1 MSTDVENYT
10 KTQLKRDREWTDA
23 AISKFL
29 GEPDGYTDNPYSS
42 RTQIHLYD
50 AERVHEVEGTSEF
63 AEWREKSR
71 ARRAG
76 ARKAVETKRAKTMAV
91 VKQRLGKVR
100 LRKHAVGLSQEKLR
114 ERAVAHYND
123 MQESRAYEYDYVFDP
138 VDVQGAPD
146 EFYARIE
153 VNYLR
158 HQGTKYDTEL
168 DNYIGATGV
177 RDAVDMVREHV
188 YGLIASEYP
197 HLNNECVRQLD
208 DRRNMEVHR
217 RDARGGRW

>member
-1 MSTDVENYT
+1 MGMDTDVENYT

-23 AISKFL
+23 AIKKFL
-29 GEPDGYTDNPYSS
+29 GDPDSHKDNPYSS

-50 AERVHEVEGTSEF
+50 AERVHAVEGTSEF
-63 AEWREKSR
+63 AAWREKSR
-71 ARRAG
+71 SRRAG

-91 VKQRLGKVR
+91 VEQRLGNVR

-114 ERAVAHYND
+114 ERAVSHYND
-123 MQESRAYEYDYVFDP
+123 MQAERADWYDFDP

-146 EFYARIE
+146 EFYQRIE

-158 HQGTKYDTEL
+158 HQGTKYDREL
-168 DNYIGATGV
+168 DTYIGATGV

-188 YGLIASEYP
+188 YGLIAAEYP
-197 HLNNECVRQLD
+197 HLKDECARQLD
-208 DRRNMEVHR
+208 DRRNMEAQR
-217 RDARGGRW
+217 RAARGGRW